1 MYLTE
6 SRADQNDRADH
17 ESTLKINPY
26 ALTQQDFSNYSALM
40 DAEFATLEDKIRQA
54 ANLCR
59 KLRDE
64 NHDLRLQLAS
74 LENDRRHL
82 SEKIDGARSRLE
94 GLLQRIPE

>member
-1 MYLTE
+1 MAT
-6 SRADQNDRADH
+6 RHDH
-17 ESTLKINPY
+17 ESTLKIIPY
-26 ALTQQDFSNYSALM
+26 TLTQQDFSNYSAAM

-64 NHDLRLQLAS
+64 NRDLRQQLAT
-74 LENDRRHL
+74 LENDRRQL
-82 SEKIDGARSRLE
+82 SEKIDGARNRLE

>member
-1 MYLTE
+1 
-6 SRADQNDRADH
+6 
-17 ESTLKINPY
+17 
-26 ALTQQDFSNYSALM
+26 M

-64 NHDLRLQLAS
+64 NRDLRQQLAT
-74 LENDRRHL
+74 LENDRQRL
-82 SEKIDGARSRLE
+82 SEKIDGARHRLE